1 MAYIPTEWKDGDVIT
16 AEKLNNIEEGIE
28 EAKDDVFYICF
39 NIGGGSSPTT
49 VINKTFAEID
59 AAYNAQKNICG
70 RSNTSTLINLN
81 KSFNGGKQMQMY
93 EFYLAYVSYTSALS
107 LNITKVTLYSD
118 DTIETTIL
126 GSIS

>member
-1 MAYIPTEWKDGDVIT
+1 MSYEKTTWQNGDTIT

-28 EAKDDVFYICF
+28 EAKDGVFYIYF
-39 NIGGGSSPTT
+39 NIGGGSSPTA

-70 RSNTSTLINLN
+70 RSNGSTLINLN

-93 EFYLAYVSYTSALS
+93 EFYLAYVLYTSAPS
-107 LNITKVTLYSD
+107 LNILKVTLYSD
-118 DTIETTIL
+118 DTIETTSL